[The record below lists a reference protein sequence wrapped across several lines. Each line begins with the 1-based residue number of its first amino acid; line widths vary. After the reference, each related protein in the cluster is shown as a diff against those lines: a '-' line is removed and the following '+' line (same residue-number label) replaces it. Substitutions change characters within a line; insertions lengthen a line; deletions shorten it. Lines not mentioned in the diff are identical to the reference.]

1 MRFAAMPKFYF
12 HLREGGHV
20 TRDEEGRELPD
31 RRTAHAVAV
40 MNARDIMCGE
50 VMLGRV
56 DLTDRIEVEGE
67 NGESV
72 FELPFKEAVQF
83 VGD

>member
-1 MRFAAMPKFYF
+1 MRFSAMPLFYF

-40 MNARDIMCGE
+40 MSARDIMCGE
-50 VMLGRV
+50 LLLGRV
-56 DLTDRIEVEGE
+56 DLSDRIEVEDE
-67 NGESV
+67 KCERL
-72 FELPFKEAVQF
+72 FEVPFGEAVDFQR
-83 VGD
+83 